1 MAILATVA
9 HPAYVSYV
17 QRRRRTVSTS
27 VVRVHTP
34 VSIAEADA
42 RAFDRPGIL
51 KANAAHGWDLEPWIR
66 DGVAWHPVRAIP
78 SGGPPVTGAQLCA
91 WLSAEGGRDAAA
103 DAALTAALGGT
114 PVSRRCV
121 VAPFADHAT
130 HERRGR
136 TGFLDSDASRI
147 DADDREASAAAVAA
161 FARDEILVV
170 EGTAFA
176 RLRPAFRRRQGG
188 GLFEEVVAAREATRR
203 NPVYALDRR
212 DDAAALTGSPL
223 AESPAIRDVRAILA
237 GAAIEDC
244 DLVAMANVLPEAV
257 HAVIETFAWGHRT
270 VAPDLR
276 EACMAAKPR
285 LQELAR
291 LGERGMIGPSE
302 APAVLER
309 LRDAG
314 EMVRHASARLL
325 SGSVHSGL
333 VLALEYV
340 DRVALPRLRERDMGA
355 DADALG
361 SLAP

>member
-1 MAILATVA
+1 
-9 HPAYVSYV
+9 
-17 QRRRRTVSTS
+17 
-27 VVRVHTP
+27 
-34 VSIAEADA
+34 
-42 RAFDRPGIL
+42 
-51 KANAAHGWDLEPWIR
+51 
-66 DGVAWHPVRAIP
+66 
-78 SGGPPVTGAQLCA
+78 
-91 WLSAEGGRDAAA
+91 
-103 DAALTAALGGT
+103 
-114 PVSRRCV
+114 
-121 VAPFADHAT
+121 
-130 HERRGR
+130 
-136 TGFLDSDASRI
+136 
-147 DADDREASAAAVAA
+147 
-161 FARDEILVV
+161 
-170 EGTAFA
+170 
-176 RLRPAFRRRQGG
+176 
-188 GLFEEVVAAREATRR
+188 
-203 NPVYALDRR
+203 
-212 DDAAALTGSPL
+212 
-223 AESPAIRDVRAILA
+223 
-237 GAAIEDC
+237 
-244 DLVAMANVLPEAV
+244 
-257 HAVIETFAWGHRT
+257 VIETFAWGHRT